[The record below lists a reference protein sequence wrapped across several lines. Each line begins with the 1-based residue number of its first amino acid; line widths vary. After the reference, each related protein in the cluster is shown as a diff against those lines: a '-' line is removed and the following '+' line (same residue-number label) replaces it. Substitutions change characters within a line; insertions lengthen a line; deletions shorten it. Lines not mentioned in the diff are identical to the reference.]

1 MSTSFAKL
9 DFEILKKENCIF
21 LQKVETLHRMLNSK
35 LGRQEDREQRPIQ
48 LAECLIETIV
58 YQNAWESTL
67 PKSWRRFA
75 NCRNV

>member
-9 DFEILKKENCIF
+9 DFEILKKKNAFFC
-21 LQKVETLHRMLNSK
+21 RK
-35 LGRQEDREQRPIQ
+35 LKPSTVCWIQNWATSGSRAAAIQ

-58 YQNAWESTL
+58 YQNAWESAL